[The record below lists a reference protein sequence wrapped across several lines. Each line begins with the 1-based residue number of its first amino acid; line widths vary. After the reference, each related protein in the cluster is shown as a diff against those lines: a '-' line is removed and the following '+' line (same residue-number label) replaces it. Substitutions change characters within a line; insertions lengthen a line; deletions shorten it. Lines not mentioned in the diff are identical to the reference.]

1 MLSVISGLLASVVA
15 LAGCGGD
22 VDLAPPQART
32 QTTGDRADGAQR
44 VLEDLQRALASGDRT
59 DAVATAAPGADG
71 VLGRVLDNARALRL
85 RDLELRYVDEGA
97 ALEESAPAGQ
107 DEDAWRGT
115 VQLAYRYAGF
125 DRAPTRVET
134 SVVFLATQDGARIVS
149 FGGEGRTPLWLAA
162 PLSVVRTPRSLA
174 AVAGEGPG
182 RYPGLVRRAVRQ
194 VSRVLPDW
202 RGQLVVEVPATREQF
217 DAAVLA
223 APGEYDNI
231 AAVTTTTDG
240 SLAPDT
246 PVRVF
251 VNPTVFDRLRVR
263 GAQVVMSHEATHVA
277 SEATFASMPTW
288 LLEGFAD
295 YVALDG
301 AGVPVATA
309 AGQVLARIREEGL
322 PDGLPT
328 SADLDPSAGE
338 LGATYEEAWLA
349 CRSIG
354 EEYGTRA
361 LVRFYRAVDGG
372 SSTQAA
378 FRKILGSS
386 QRAFVE
392 RWRADLARLA
402 GVAR

>member
-1 MLSVISGLLASVVA
+1 MLFALLTLLVG

-22 VDLAPPQART
+22 VDLTPPQART
-32 QTTGDRADGAQR
+32 QAPVDRADGAQR
-44 VLEDLQRALASGDRT
+44 VLEELERALASGTRA
-59 DAVATAAPGADG
+59 DAVATAAPGAED
-71 VLGRVLDNARALRL
+71 VLGRVHGNAEKLALGDLD
-85 RDLELRYVDEGA
+85 LRYVAEGS
-97 ALEESAPAGQ
+97 ALDGSGPG
-107 DEDAWRGT
+107 EDSEDVWRGT

-125 DRAPTRVET
+125 DRAPSRVET
-134 SVVFLATQDGARIVS
+134 SVVFLATPDGVRIAS

-162 PLSVVRTPRSLA
+162 PLSVVRTPRSLV
-174 AVAGEGPG
+174 AVAGPGPG
-182 RYPGLVRRAVRQ
+182 RYPGLVRGAVSQ

-202 RGQLVVEVPATREQF
+202 RGRLVVEVPATREQF
-217 DAAVLA
+217 DAAVVA
-223 APGEYDNI
+223 GPGEYDNI
-231 AAVTTTTDG
+231 AAVTTTSDG

-251 VNPTVFDRLRVR
+251 VNPSVFDRLRAR

-354 EEYGTRA
+354 EAYGTRA
-361 LVRFYRAVDGG
+361 LVRFYRSVDGG
-372 SSTQAA
+372 ASTQQA
-378 FRKILGSS
+378 FRTVLDTS

-402 GVAR
+402 GVAG